1 MVWRGGA
8 VTQETIFQW
17 LTAQGNCNYLAS
29 LCEVTMVYGTLS
41 DLWTLCLAGSLYDGS
56 PHNVSLRYILKYPIQ
71 GQQIGFLCS

>member
-41 DLWTLCLAGSLYDGS
+41 DLWTLCLAGSPKMAL
-56 PHNVSLRYILKYPIQ
+56 HMM
-71 GQQIGFLCS
+71 